1 MICPG
6 CHADSLQEHSPSC
19 PSCGFDLAAI
29 DGQLGLAPNLRS
41 KVSDFTEALI
51 PAQVRKLER
60 RVQDMS
66 LQFPQCRF
74 AIVFTRIPKPVSL
87 SAYTFWL
94 FNKGGAGAPGET
106 GSLSRLVVLL
116 VDVDGQRSSCMV
128 GYGLEP
134 FFSVSRLDKIAR
146 ASLPYLHSR
155 SYADA
160 AEAMLDQ
167 LQDELLT
174 LSSSI
179 AQTFGLEEPPPTSI
193 STNGEE
199 VFAY

>member
-29 DGQLGLAPNLRS
+29 NRQLGLAPNLRS
-41 KVSDFTEALI
+41 KVSDFTEVLA
-51 PAQVRKLER
+51 PAQIHRLER
-60 RVQDMS
+60 RVQDLG

-74 AIVFTRIPKPVSL
+74 TIVFTRIPKSVSL

-106 GSLSRLVVLL
+106 GSLSRLVMVLI
-116 VDVDGQRSSCMV
+116 DVEAQRSSCMV

-134 FFSVSRLDKIAR
+134 FFTVARLDKIVR
-146 ASLPYLHSR
+146 TSLPYLHSR
-155 SYADA
+155 SYTDA

-179 AQTFGLEEPPPTSI
+179 AQTFGLDEPPAPSA
-193 STNGEE
+193 STDGEE